1 MQISYDPAKRDETL
15 ARRGLDL
22 ADAAS
27 VLSGPTITVED
38 DRFDY
43 GEPRFITIGLLRA
56 RMVIVAWTPRGD
68 SYRIISMRKAND
80 REISRYGPA
89 LRHHSG

>member
-89 LRHHSG
+89 LRQHSG